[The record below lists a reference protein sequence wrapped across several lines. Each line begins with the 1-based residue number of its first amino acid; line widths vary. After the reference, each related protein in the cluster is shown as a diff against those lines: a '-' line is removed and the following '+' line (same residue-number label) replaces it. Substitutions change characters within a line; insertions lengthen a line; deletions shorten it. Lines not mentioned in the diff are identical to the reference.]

1 MKSESLFIFMKENS
15 HKGKFIV
22 FEGLDGSG
30 KSVQAQLLKDY
41 LEATKNVAVVLT
53 KEPTDEP
60 PVGTWIHQ
68 ILKKEIQVSPT
79 AFQLLFCADRS
90 EHLEKVIKPALEENK
105 YVISDRYFYS
115 TIAYGSLDLDIN
127 WLMEINKPFLIPDI
141 VFLLKVRPQICI
153 ERIDQNRIN
162 REFFEK
168 IEKLRGKVWQTYEI
182 LSQKFSNIRIID
194 GEKNI
199 EGVFEEI
206 KSKID
211 L

>member
-1 MKSESLFIFMKENS
+1 MKENS

-30 KSVQAQLLKDY
+30 QSTQAQLLKDY
-41 LEATKNVAVVLT
+41 LEKDKKVSAVLT
-53 KEPTDEP
+53 KEPTNELP
-60 PVGTWIHQ
+60 IGVLIRQ
-68 ILKKEIQVSPT
+68 ILKKEISISPA

-90 EHLEKVIKPALEENK
+90 EHLEKIIKPALEKNK

-115 TIAYGSLDLDIN
+115 TIAYGSLSLNTD
-127 WLMEINKPFLIPDI
+127 WLIEVNKPFLSPDI
-141 VFLLKVRPQICI
+141 VFLLKVRPQVCM
-153 ERIDQNRIN
+153 ERIDKNRN
-162 REFFEK
+162 KREFFEES
-168 IEKLRGKVWQTYEI
+168 EKLKKVWQTYEI
-182 LSQKFSNIRIID
+182 LSQKFSNIKIID

-199 EGVFEEI
+199 EEVFEEI